1 MKLKTKLSLSFAAVI
16 ALMVISSLIVWLK
29 VSTETLQAE
38 EVKND
43 DLPGLLAYLSISDT
57 IYQMQNEA
65 LEYIG
70 GEQQKRDSFAALYRQ
85 FQTQHQELYKYESN
99 KPSDIEKMA
108 NIENLVK
115 EYNRGIT

>member
-57 IYQMQNEA
+57 IFKCKM
-65 LEYIG
+65 
-70 GEQQKRDSFAALYRQ
+70 
-85 FQTQHQELYKYESN
+85 
-99 KPSDIEKMA
+99 KPL
-108 NIENLVK
+108 N
-115 EYNRGIT
+115 T